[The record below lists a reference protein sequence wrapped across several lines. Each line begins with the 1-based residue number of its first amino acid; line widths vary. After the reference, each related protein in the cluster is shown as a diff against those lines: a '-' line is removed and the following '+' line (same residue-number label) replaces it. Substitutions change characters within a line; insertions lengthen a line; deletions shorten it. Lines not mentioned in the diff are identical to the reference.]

1 MTIMFSFLVLFL
13 LTWLRKSNCDDCR
26 DDIGTEADGARGVI
40 GTDIIEFCVEEPI
53 VLGCDIAAFWLE
65 MG

>member
-1 MTIMFSFLVLFL
+1 MTIVFSCYVQFL
-13 LTWLRKSNCDDCR
+13 LTWLRKSNCGDCK

-53 VLGCDIAAFWLE
+53 ALGCDIAAFGVE
-65 MG
+65 IG